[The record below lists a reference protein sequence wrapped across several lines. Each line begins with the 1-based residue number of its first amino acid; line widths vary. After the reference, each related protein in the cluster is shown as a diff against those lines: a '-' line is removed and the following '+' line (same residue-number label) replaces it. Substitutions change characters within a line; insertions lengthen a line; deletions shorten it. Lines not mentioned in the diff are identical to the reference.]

1 MRSLILILSLISV
14 SVVQAGVLCSQTH
27 SATQYTSQPA
37 VSRAWFWSMPRVSK
51 EKLFNQIFKE
61 NKIPENLVVETPIM
75 ANRLSARSSQMV
87 RAIIEDLNYRVG
99 FYYESQLQV
108 RIVRDLSGEIWG
120 VHVSQRGGLPKPQ
133 EIAVYSVENEG
144 GRKVPKLVFDYTDFG
159 IL

>member
-1 MRSLILILSLISV
+1 MRLLVVMLSLMSV
-14 SVVQAGVLCSQTH
+14 SVVQAAVLCSLTH
-27 SATQYTSQPA
+27 STIQYTNQPA

-51 EKLFNQIFKE
+51 EKLLSQIFKE
-61 NKIPENLVVETPIM
+61 NKVPENLVVESHAM

-87 RAIIEDLNYRVG
+87 RSMIEDLNYRVG
-99 FYYESQLQV
+99 FYYEAQLQV
-108 RIVRDLSGEIWG
+108 RIVRDLTGEIWG
-120 VHVSQRGGLPKPQ
+120 VHISQRVGSLKPK